1 MILHMK
7 KICTILAAMCLL
19 PALLSAQDLVFDPS
33 TYTTETMTYMDGA
46 SIKYRAYE
54 GLVYVTNVEDAAYQ
68 SLNIY
73 VPECAVNSSKG
84 TPILLRNNVGGY
96 MAAAPRGPQATD
108 ASGRALREG
117 YVVCIPGTRGANSTV
132 DVTIGTGK
140 KASTETLYSGR
151 APKALLD
158 LKAAVRYLRY
168 NDALIPGDA
177 ELIFS
182 DGTSAGGAMSS
193 LLGATG
199 NHPDYETALR
209 EMGAA
214 PARDDIY
221 ACIAYCP
228 ITDLDH
234 ADMAYEWL
242 YSCTNDSPRGLNETQ
257 KTVSKELSEA
267 YPQYLNS
274 LGLTNPF
281 DGSKITSDNMR
292 DYIKFWLIKSMQ
304 RARDEGA
311 VIPEECGATFYQKPR
326 GEGGP
331 QGGRPQ
337 GGPGGNRGPEGP
349 GGAGMGGP
357 GPRQMVKEQGNIV
370 VDIDMDKYLAYVVS
384 TIMLK
389 TPPAFDAMDVIG
401 AGATNENK
409 VFGDAQGNSVNFTS
423 YAFGKVS
430 GNCVVP
436 EDIAKNVYL
445 YNPLNYIGDAQAAT
459 AHHWFIRHGARD
471 RDTSFNVPITLATK
485 LMNNGYDV
493 DFFLPWNRPH
503 SGDYNLDDLFS
514 WIKAKVHK

>member
-1 MILHMK
+1 MK
-7 KICTILAAMCLL
+7 KKMIFAAALM
-19 PALLSAQDLVFDPS
+19 LLSGMSIEAQDLTFDL
-33 TYTTETMTYMDGA
+33 TKGYTVETMTYLDGA
-46 SIKYRAYE
+46 TVKYRAYE
-54 GLVYVTNVEDAAYQ
+54 GLVYVTNVEDASYQ

-73 VPECAVNSSKG
+73 IPESAIEASKG

-96 MAAAPRGPQATD
+96 MAATPRGPQATD

-117 YVVCIPGTRGANSTV
+117 YVVCIPGTRGANSTIETTV
-132 DVTIGTGK
+132 GKGK
-140 KASTETLYSGR
+140 KAHEETVYTGR

-168 NDALIPGDA
+168 NDAVIPGDS

-199 NHPDYETALR
+199 NHPAFEAYLE

-242 YSCTNDSPRGLNETQ
+242 YRCTNDGVRGLTDIQ
-257 KTVSKELSEA
+257 KSISEELASA
-267 YPQYLNS
+267 YPEYLNS
-274 LGLTNPF
+274 LGLKNPF
-281 DGSKITSDNMR
+281 DGSDITDENML
-292 DYIKFWLIKSMQ
+292 DYIKSWLIKSMQ

-311 VIPEECGATFYQKPR
+311 VIPDEAGAKFYEKPR
-326 GEGGP
+326 GEGHP
-331 QGGRPQ
+331 QGDRPQ
-337 GGPGGNRGPEGP
+337 GARSQEGPEGHGP

-370 VDIDMDKYLAYVVS
+370 VDIDMDKYLSYVVS

-401 AGATNENK
+401 AGATNENQ
-409 VFGDAQGNSVNFTS
+409 VFGDDAGNSVNFTA
-423 YAFGKVS
+423 YAFGKI
-430 GNCVVP
+430 GGAATVP
-436 EDIAKNVYL
+436 EDIAYNVYL
-445 YNPLNYIGDAQAAT
+445 YNPLNFIGNPQAMT
-459 AHHWFIRHGARD
+459 AHHWYIRHGARD
-471 RDTSFNVPITLATK
+471 RDTSFNVPVTLATT

-503 SGDYNLDDLFS
+503 SGDYNLDDLFA

>member
-1 MILHMK
+1 MK
-7 KICTILAAMCLL
+7 YHCIIISALVLLTGL
-19 PALLSAQDLVFDPS
+19 PATSQDLRFNPQSGYETRTMSFLDGS
-33 TYTTETMTYMDGA
+33 TVT
-46 SIKYRAYE
+46 YRAYE
-54 GLVYVTNVEDAAYQ
+54 NIEYVLNPEDVQYQ

-73 VPECAVNSSKG
+73 VPMAAVGASKG

-96 MAAAPRGPQATD
+96 MAAAPRGPEATD
-108 ASGRALREG
+108 ASGRALKEG
-117 YVVCIPGTRGANSTV
+117 YVLCIPGTRGANSTI
-132 DVTIGTGK
+132 DVTVGKGK
-140 KASTETLYSGR
+140 KSRQETIYTGR

-158 LKAAVRYLRY
+158 LKAVVRYLRY
-168 NDALIPGDA
+168 NDDVIPGDA

-199 NHPDYETALR
+199 NHPVYEPYLQ

-228 ITDLDH
+228 ITDLEH

-242 YSCTNDSPRGLNETQ
+242 YGCTNDGIRGLDETQ
-257 KTVSKELSEA
+257 KAVSEELAAA
-267 YPQYLNS
+267 YPAYLNA

-281 DGSKITSDNMR
+281 DGSAITADNMR
-292 DYIKFWLIKSMQ
+292 DYIKYWLIKSMQ

-311 VIPEECGATFYQKPR
+311 VIPDECGATFYVKPR
-326 GEGGP
+326 GE
-331 QGGRPQ
+331 GRPQ
-337 GGPGGNRGPEGP
+337 GGPGGPGGNRGPGGP

-357 GPRQMVKEQGNIV
+357 GPRQIVKEQGNIV
-370 VDIDMDKYLAYVVS
+370 TDIDMDKYLSYVVS

-389 TPPAFDAMDVIG
+389 TPPAFDAMNVIG
-401 AGATNENK
+401 GRDTNENK
-409 VFGDAQGNSVNFTS
+409 VFGDAAGNSVNFTA
-423 YAFGKVS
+423 YAFGKVT
-430 GNCVVP
+430 GNAVVP
-436 EDIAKNVYL
+436 DDIARNVYM
-445 YNPLNYIGDAQAAT
+445 YNPLNFIGNPQAAT

-471 RDTSFNVPITLATK
+471 RDTSFNVPVTLATK